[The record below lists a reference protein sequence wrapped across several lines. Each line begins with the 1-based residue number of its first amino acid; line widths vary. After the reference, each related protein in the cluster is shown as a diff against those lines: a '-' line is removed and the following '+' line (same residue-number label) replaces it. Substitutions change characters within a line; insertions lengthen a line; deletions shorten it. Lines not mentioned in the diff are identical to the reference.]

1 MRLLF
6 VATNI
11 SVPGT
16 NGGSTHV
23 TEVVAGLRRHHD
35 VLLAARYGSK
45 GPDTL
50 GVGLGASA
58 ALAPV
63 HAATIYP
70 FARRFRPEAIYER
83 FSARG
88 AGVLLGR
95 ALGIPVIS
103 MVLDTDVS
111 PLTWRGAARLI
122 TTAPHLVPEAYQ
134 NKVVR
139 VSWGANIERFR
150 PDVPTSG
157 LREQLGYVP
166 SDFLLVYTGAFYHW
180 HGLDILVRAVA
191 ELDRQARAGA
201 LKLLLVGDGQMR
213 QEIEELTDELR
224 IRHRVQFAGVV
235 PYVEVPRYV
244 AIADAC
250 TAVYDPSRNATLAQH
265 GMFFDPLK
273 IFEYL
278 ACGKPTL
285 MLDTENMR
293 AIFEQ
298 DRHAHL
304 VKTGSVPALVDA
316 IERLMTDGELRDR
329 LGAEGQKLVRERY
342 SWQAH
347 ADHLG
352 RLFEEVVAEAR
363 GRHAEGARERALRN
377 Q

>member
-6 VATNI
+6 VAPNI

-35 VLLAARYGSK
+35 VLLAARWGSR

-50 GVGLGASA
+50 GIGLNARASF
-58 ALAPV
+58 APL
-63 HAATIYP
+63 HAAAIYP

-111 PLTWRGAARLI
+111 PLTLKGSARLI
-122 TTAPHLVPEAYQ
+122 TTAPHLVPEQYQ
-134 NKVVR
+134 HKVVR

-150 PDVPTSG
+150 PDDSAFA
-157 LREQLGYVP
+157 LRRELGYDD

-191 ELDRQARAGA
+191 ELERSGRAGA
-201 LKLLLVGDGQMR
+201 LKVLLVGDGQMR
-213 QEIEELTDELR
+213 REIEALTDELALRHR
-224 IRHRVQFAGVV
+224 IRFIGVV

-244 AIADAC
+244 NIADAC
-250 TAVYDPSRNATLAQH
+250 TAVYDPSRNVSLAQH

-285 MLDTENMR
+285 ILDTDNMR
-293 AIFEQ
+293 AIFEH

-304 VKTGSVPALVDA
+304 VTAGSVPALAQA
-316 IERLMTDGELRDR
+316 IERMMSDAELRQR
-329 LGAEGQKLVRERY
+329 LGSEGRELVRSRY

-352 RLFEEVVAEAR
+352 QLFAEVVAER
-363 GRHAEGARERALRN
+363 RKN
-377 Q
+377 

>member
-6 VATNI
+6 VAPNI

-23 TEVVAGLRRHHD
+23 TEVVAGLRRHHA
-35 VLLAARYGSK
+35 VLLAARWGSR

-50 GVGLGASA
+50 GIGVGAAA
-58 ALAPV
+58 ALAPF
-63 HAATIYP
+63 HAAAIYP
-70 FARRFRPEAIYER
+70 FARRFRPQAIYER

-88 AGVLLGR
+88 TGILLGR
-95 ALGIPVIS
+95 ALNVPVIS

-111 PLTWRGAARLI
+111 PLTWRAARLI
-122 TTAPHLVPEAYQ
+122 TTAPHLIPEEHRH
-134 NKVVR
+134 KLVR

-150 PDVPTSG
+150 PDVAAAG
-157 LREQLGYVP
+157 LREKLGYGP
-166 SDFLLVYTGAFYHW
+166 SDFVLVYTGAFYHW
-180 HGLDILVRAVA
+180 HGLDVLLRAVA
-191 ELDRQARAGA
+191 QLDREGVAGP
-201 LKLLLVGDGQMR
+201 LRLLLVGDGQMR
-213 QEIEELTDELR
+213 EEIETLTDSLAL
-224 IRHRVQFAGVV
+224 RHRVRFAGVV

-250 TAVYDPSRNATLAQH
+250 TAVYDPSRNATLATH

-285 MLDTENMR
+285 ILDTDNMR
-293 AIFEQ
+293 GIFEH

-304 VKTGSVPALVDA
+304 VKTGDVDA
-316 IERLMTDGELRDR
+316 LARAIQRLMADAPLRDR
-329 LGAEGQKLVRERY
+329 LAEEGVRLVRERY

-352 RLFEEVVAEAR
+352 ELFREVVEEHATRRSPAAR
-363 GRHAEGARERALRN
+363 ASSGG
-377 Q
+377 